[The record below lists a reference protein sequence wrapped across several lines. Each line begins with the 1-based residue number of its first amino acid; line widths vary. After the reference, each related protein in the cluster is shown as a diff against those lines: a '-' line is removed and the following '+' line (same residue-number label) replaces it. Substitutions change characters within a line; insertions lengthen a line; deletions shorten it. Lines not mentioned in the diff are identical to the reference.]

1 MKKKH
6 INPNQTNNMGGGE
19 GNTPFNQY
27 YTKLTLFNVRS
38 LGQPEEKRT
47 LVKKETQRKYK

>member
-1 MKKKH
+1 
-6 INPNQTNNMGGGE
+6 MGGGE